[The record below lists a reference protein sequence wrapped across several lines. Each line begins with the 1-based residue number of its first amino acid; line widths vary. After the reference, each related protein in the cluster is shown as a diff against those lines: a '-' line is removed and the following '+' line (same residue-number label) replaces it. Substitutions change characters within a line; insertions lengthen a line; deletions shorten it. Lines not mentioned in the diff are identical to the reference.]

1 MTTEMGDVKIKLT
14 LDTAQAKKDAEE
26 MKKSFERQE
35 QARRSAM
42 AKVNPNSFEFQHLR
56 FVLQSEEF
64 KERARARSLNRYELG
79 RQDSRSVK
87 EKLLEAFSPKKLLGE
102 TNYETL
108 KSGIAGGAALYAAAS
123 ITSKLLPTITEFAK
137 GAGVGDLAGP
147 VREQLENLRA
157 AFVNLEARV
166 SSYFTAAQ
174 KAGNLFSA
182 GARLGAV
189 PNPVYYYDQ
198 FFKLDTEEYQLRKK
212 FDEFKTNDVAR
223 ATGEF
228 MRRSFQNAFNR

>member
-14 LDTAQAKKDAEE
+14 LDTTQAKKDAED

-56 FVLQSEEF
+56 YVLQSEETR
-64 KERARARSLNRYELG
+64 EAMRRRSDNRYDL
-79 RQDSRSVK
+79 RQQDSRTMK
-87 EKLLEAFSPKKLLGE
+87 EKLLEAFSPKKILGE

-108 KSGIAGGAALYAAAS
+108 KGGIAGGAALYAAAS
-123 ITSKLLPTITEFAK
+123 ITSKLLPTLTEFAK
-137 GAGVGDLAGP
+137 GAGAGDLAGP
-147 VREQLENLRA
+147 VREQIEQIRA
-157 AFVNLEARV
+157 AFTNLEARV

-174 KAGNLFSA
+174 KAGQIFSA

-212 FDEFKTNDVAR
+212 FDEFKNNDVAR

-228 MRRSFQNAFNR
+228 MKRSFSHAFNR